1 MDTFVDSAW
10 YYMRYCDPQLEGA
23 MVGAGT
29 KYWMPMDQY
38 IGGIEHAI
46 LHLLYARFWTKVMR
60 DMKLVDIDE
69 PFTKLLTQGMVLNHV
84 WARPTAQGG
93 VDYFP
98 PDDVTPVGE
107 AEGRPSSGR
116 LADGSAVEYRG
127 MLKMGKTE
135 RNGVDPQDLIDRY
148 GADTARLFVMFASP
162 PEQSLDWNNA
172 GVEGANRFLK
182 RLWKFA
188 ARHADTIDSAP
199 GRRPAR
205 GSAPALR
212 HEIHSV
218 LRQVS
223 YDYERMQYNTV
234 VSGAM
239 KLLNALESH
248 AGQGPVAAAPLRE
261 GFGILLRVL
270 YPVCPHTTWTLWNE
284 LGFAADHGPLL
295 DAPWPLVDESAL
307 AQDEIELMLQ
317 VNGKLRGSI
326 RVPAKADR
334 AHIEAAALATPEF
347 AKYGEGRAV
356 RKVVVVPGRLVNVVV

>member
-1 MDTFVDSAW
+1 MT
-10 YYMRYCDPQLEGA
+10 
-23 MVGAGT
+23 
-29 KYWMPMDQY
+29 
-38 IGGIEHAI
+38 AI
-46 LHLLYARFWTKVMR
+46 
-60 DMKLVDIDE
+60 
-69 PFTKLLTQGMVLNHV
+69 
-84 WARPTAQGG
+84 
-93 VDYFP
+93 
-98 PDDVTPVGE
+98 GE
-107 AEGRPSSGR
+107 AEGRPSGGR

-188 ARHADTIDSAP
+188 AKHADAIDSAP
-199 GRRPAR
+199 AR
-205 GSAPALR
+205 AQPRGQAAALR

-248 AGQGPVAAAPLRE
+248 AGAGTATPATLRE
-261 GFGILLRVL
+261 GLGIVLRVL

-284 LGFAADHGPLL
+284 LGFAAELGALL
-295 DAPWPLVDESAL
+295 DAPWPTGRR
-307 AQDEIELMLQ
+307 Q
-317 VNGKLRGSI
+317 
-326 RVPAKADR
+326 R
-334 AHIEAAALATPEF
+334 A
-347 AKYGEGRAV
+347 GR
-356 RKVVVVPGRLVNVVV
+356 RTRSS